1 MPLRIREGTGWLA
14 GHNYHEEGSGGAL
27 NLDSEEEGILRGR
40 EGVAAKKAMELLVA
54 IGEVMGAERMVRI
67 TSAQVSGVSYGNI
80 GDAGLE
86 FLEDW
91 AENGARVRVP
101 TTLNPCGM
109 DLERWKEMGVDELY
123 WAKQTRIIDAFRRM
137 GVRTTCTC
145 TPYLVG
151 NLPKEGD
158 HIAWSESSAVCY
170 ANSVIGARTNRE
182 GGPSALAA
190 AIAGRTPMY
199 GLHLDEN
206 RAPTVIIEVEAEVRT
221 RHDFSLLGYAVGRRI
236 GSGVP
241 LFRGIRMADR
251 DCLKMM
257 CAALAASGG
266 IAMFHIPGITPE
278 AGRWK
283 GEGLERVKIGIR
295 ELEDCRGALTS
306 GGEPDLCCI
315 GCPHCSLE
323 ELGEVARLVRG
334 RKVAPGKGLWVWT
347 SKSVREAGE
356 AEGYIRAIEE
366 AGGKVFA
373 DTCMVVCPLERA
385 GFKHMVT
392 DSCKAAHYVPSTAG
406 IKARAAE
413 LREAVEGVLEHE

>member
-1 MPLRIREGTGWLA
+1 MDLDGEEELMLGGREGTA
-14 GHNYHEEGSGGAL
+14 V
-27 NLDSEEEGILRGR
+27 R
-40 EGVAAKKAMELLVA
+40 KAMELLVA
-54 IGEVMGAERMVRI
+54 IGEVMGAERMVKI
-67 TSAQVSGVSYGNI
+67 SSAQVSGVSYGNI
-80 GDAGLE
+80 GEAGLE

-109 DLERWKEMGVDELY
+109 DLERWQEMGVDEHY
-123 WAKQTRIIDAFRRM
+123 REKQLRIIEAFRSM
-137 GVRTTCTC
+137 GVITTCTC

-151 NLPKEGD
+151 NLPREGD
-158 HIAWSESSAVCY
+158 HVAWSESSAVCY

-190 AIAGRTPMY
+190 AIVGRTPMY
-199 GLHLDEN
+199 GLHLEEN
-206 RAPTVIIEVEAEVRT
+206 RAPTVIIEVEAELRT

-236 GSGVP
+236 GTGVP
-241 LFRGIRMADR
+241 LFKGIRRADR

-266 IAMFHIPGITPE
+266 IALFHIPGLTPE
-278 AGRWK
+278 GGRWRC
-283 GEGLERVKIGIR
+283 EGLERVTIGDR
-295 ELEDCRGALTS
+295 EIEDCRNALTS

-323 ELGEVARLVRG
+323 ELGEVARLVKG
-334 RKVAPGKGLWVWT
+334 RKVAQGKGLWVWT
-347 SKSVREAGE
+347 SKRVRDEGERAGHV
-356 AEGYIRAIEE
+356 RTIEE

-385 GFKHMVT
+385 GFGHMVT

-406 IKARAAE
+406 MKVRVAG
-413 LREAVEGVLEHE
+413 LREAVESVLEHE

>member
-1 MPLRIREGTGWLA
+1 MD
-14 GHNYHEEGSGGAL
+14 
-27 NLDSEEEGILRGR
+27 LDSEEEGMLKGT
-40 EGVAAKKAMELLVA
+40 EGVASKKAMELLVA

-91 AENGARVRVP
+91 AESGARVRVP

-109 DLERWKEMGVDELY
+109 DLERWQEMGVDESY
-123 WAKQTRIIDAFRRM
+123 HDKQLRIIGAFRRM

-158 HIAWSESSAVCY
+158 HVAWSESSAVCY

-206 RAPTVIIEVEAEVRT
+206 RAPTVVIEVEAEVRT

-236 GSGVP
+236 GTGVP
-241 LFRGIRMADR
+241 LFKGIRRADR
-251 DCLKMM
+251 DGLKMM

-266 IAMFHIPGITPE
+266 IAMFHIPGVTPE
-278 AGRWK
+278 AGRWRS
-283 GEGLERVKIGIR
+283 EGLERVTIGIR
-295 ELEDCRGALTS
+295 ELEDCRAALAF

-323 ELGEVARLVRG
+323 ELGEVARLVEG
-334 RKVAPGKGLWVWT
+334 RKVAQGKGLWVWT
-347 SKSVREAGE
+347 SKDVREAGE
-356 AEGYIRAIEE
+356 RHGYVRAIEE
-366 AGGKVFA
+366 AGGKVLA
-373 DTCMVVCPLERA
+373 DTCMVVCPLEKA

-406 IKARAAE
+406 IRARVSE
-413 LREAVEGVLEHE
+413 LREAVEGVLDHER